1 MTDKTEDGNKYP
13 KPVKIKESK
22 WGTSPI
28 FKYFQ
33 MTPIKSG
40 DRPLPTKEEMH
51 DQLVKQMTDMDEKEI
66 KNMAN
71 IIVNLIMQ
79 VRELSDSK

>member
-1 MTDKTEDGNKYP
+1 MSDKDNKSP
-13 KPVKIKESK
+13 NSVTMKESK
-22 WGTSPI
+22 SSIP

-40 DRPLPTKEEMH
+40 DRPLHTKEEMY